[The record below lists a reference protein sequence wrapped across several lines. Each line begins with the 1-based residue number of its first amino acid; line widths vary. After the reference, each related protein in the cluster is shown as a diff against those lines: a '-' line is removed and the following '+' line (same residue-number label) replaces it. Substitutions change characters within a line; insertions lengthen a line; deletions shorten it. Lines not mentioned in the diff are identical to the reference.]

1 MTTGEAEGRAAPRIR
16 RIASATPEELQELCG
31 LLMDAVEGGAS
42 LGFLSPIPLRTAM
55 EYWNGVLAALASGVA
70 LFVAEEEGRVV
81 GAVQLVPCQR
91 ETGQHRA
98 EVQKLL
104 VLRSHRG
111 RGIASMLMQ
120 TVEQAA
126 RERGRTLLVLDTHE
140 GCQASRIYDHLG
152 WSRAGTIPGYALDT
166 NGRAMHGAT
175 VFYKHLAP

>member
-1 MTTGEAEGRAAPRIR
+1 MIRIR
-16 RIASATPEELQELCG
+16 QIPSVTPEQLQDVCG
-31 LLMDAVEGGAS
+31 LLMDAVSGGAS
-42 LGFLSPIPLRTAM
+42 LGFLSPISLRTAM
-55 EYWNGVLAALASGVA
+55 AYWNGVLAALASGVA

-111 RGIASMLMQ
+111 QGIASMLMRA
-120 TVEQAA
+120 VEQAA

-140 GCQASRIYDHLG
+140 GCQASQIYDHLG
-152 WSRAGTIPGYALDT
+152 WRRVGTIPDYALDT
-166 NGRAMHGAT
+166 DGGAMHGAT
-175 VFYKHLAP
+175 VFYKRLAP